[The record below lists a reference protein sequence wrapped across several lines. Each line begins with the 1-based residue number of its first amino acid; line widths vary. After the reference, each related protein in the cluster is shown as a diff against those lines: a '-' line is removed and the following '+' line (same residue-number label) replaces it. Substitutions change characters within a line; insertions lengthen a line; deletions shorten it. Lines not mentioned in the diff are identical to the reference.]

1 MIDEIFKIIMT
12 EARARPGKDLASKIQ
27 NVLLEVDMKVIEA
40 VENIIETE
48 RREKIDENKR

>member
-27 NVLLEVDMKVIEA
+27 NVLLDVDVKVIEA
-40 VENIIETE
+40 IENIRETE
-48 RREKIDENKR
+48 RRKKINER